1 MDKQLFYWVTPETRT
16 FMERG
21 YLDEGQSVEERVR
34 EIAERAEEILQM
46 DGFADEFEHCMYKGW
61 FSLSTPV
68 WVNFGKEKGLP
79 IS

>member
-34 EIAERAEEILQM
+34 EIAERAEEILKM
-46 DGFADEFEHCMYKGW
+46 E
-61 FSLSTPV
+61 
-68 WVNFGKEKGLP
+68 GLP
-79 IS
+79 MSSSIVCLRAGSAYRHLYG

>member
-1 MDKQLFYWVTPETRT
+1 MGKELFYWVTPETRT

-34 EIAERAEEILQM
+34 EIAERAEEILGM
-46 DGFADEFEHCMYKGW
+46 EGFADEFQHCMSKGW

-68 WVNFGKEKGLP
+68 WVNFGKKKG
-79 IS
+79 